1 MRFAGVVGQS
11 SGGKWSW
18 GVFAVCQVIIYSLTI
33 PLFDHR
39 ARPSHDCG
47 EGFAPSDVFIWAVLA
62 ALLRLSTLPF
72 DRFALVL
79 YPNLLF
85 SCILQFA
92 CLKRLIPRASGFGY
106 FGRAYCVL

>member
-11 SGGKWSW
+11 SGGRWSW
-18 GVFAVCQVIIYSLTI
+18 GFFAVCQVIIYSLAI

-47 EGFAPSDVFIWAVLA
+47 EGFAPSDVFVWAVLA

-85 SCILQFA
+85 FLYPTVRFSETSDT
-92 CLKRLIPRASGFGY
+92 ASQWF
-106 FGRAYCVL
+106 